1 MWLEAI
7 TFIILYVLHSLQVM
21 QEDTNKHDEST
32 IGITKGVCM
41 IGHIPRKII
50 IENILIYLKAWH
62 HYSFIKCNNFGGQHL
77 NVLQQLLHSFCCTI
91 YPEYI

>member
-32 IGITKGVCM
+32 VGITKGVCI
-41 IGHIPRKII
+41 IGNIP
-50 IENILIYLKAWH
+50 IEILRIF
-62 HYSFIKCNNFGGQHL
+62 SFILRHGTIIRLL
-77 NVLQQLLHSFCCTI
+77 N
-91 YPEYI
+91 